1 MADSTSSMPVG
12 TTGAGGGNMLRIT
25 GLNTGLD
32 VDAMVKKMLTAD
44 QTKVDNA
51 KKQQQLIQWRQEAYQ
66 SIIKDVKDL
75 QNAYFD
81 VTNSSNYLLSSNSYN
96 NMTAASSDATIAS
109 AKASAT
115 SVAGTYKIK
124 VDQLAQAAT
133 ISGNQYLVSD
143 VSGWKGGSITF
154 NSTPIT
160 LDDSSTSASEL
171 VDKINS
177 SIKSSDL
184 SGKVTASLVT
194 SDGKDYIKFTSTSE
208 NTISMSSSDIDDIG
222 EKSKN
227 LISASSNSNTKLTE
241 LGIDA
246 NTYSLTLNG
255 SSFDITVTD
264 SSTIQDLV
272 DSIKNGTDGKVTA
285 RFNELTGQFS
295 IQTAAT
301 GSSAA
306 LSVTGDTGILNKLG
320 LETGK
325 TATGTDAKV
334 SIKEPGSSE
343 YIDTT
348 QSSNN
353 FTINGVSYSIT
364 EETTDPVSISVT
376 QDTSKVHDL
385 ITNFIDKYNNL
396 IGEIQ
401 DKLSE
406 KKDYDYSPLTDSQ
419 KSSMSDTD
427 ITNWETKAKEGI
439 LRNDDNLE
447 QLLNDLTS
455 AFSSPVLGSNNKN
468 VSTLYFGNIG
478 SNSIG
483 IDTSDDV
490 TQGGK
495 LSIVDDAKFTDA
507 LTNHADEIMK
517 LFTTTSDSKNSTD
530 KFNQSGIFQRI
541 SNIITS
547 NVGVIGST
555 YNSGTL
561 TKYANL
567 QDDYSISGGGGT
579 GTLPD
584 QIYQQQLLISTLTD
598 RMNDDQTKYYNQF
611 TQLETAME
619 TLNAQ
624 QSTLSMYLS

>member
-44 QTKVDNA
+44 QTKIDNA

-75 QNAYFD
+75 QSAYFD

-96 NMTAASSDATIAS
+96 NMMATSSDATIAS

-115 SVAGTYKIK
+115 AVAGTYKIK
-124 VDQLAQAAT
+124 VDKLAQAAT
-133 ISGNQYLVSD
+133 ISGNQYLVND
-143 VSGWKGGSITF
+143 VSKWNSGSITIDGTTI
-154 NSTPIT
+154 N

-177 SIKSSDL
+177 SIQSSDL
-184 SGKVTASLVT
+184 SGKVTASLAT

-208 NTISMSSSDIDDIG
+208 NTISVSSSDIDDIG
-222 EKSKN
+222 SKS
-227 LISASSNSNTKLTE
+227 SSTKLTE
-241 LGIDA
+241 LGIDIGS
-246 NTYSLTLNG
+246 YSLSLNG
-255 SSFDITVTD
+255 SSFDINVTD
-264 SSTIQDLV
+264 SSTIQDFV

-306 LSVTGDTGILNKLG
+306 LSITGDTGILNKLG
-320 LETGK
+320 LEIGK

-343 YIDTT
+343 YINTT

-353 FTINGVSYSIT
+353 FTVNGVSYSIT

-376 QDTSKVHDL
+376 KDTSKVHDL

-406 KKDYDYSPLTDSQ
+406 KKDYDYSPLTDTQ

-427 ITNWETKAKEGI
+427 ITNWETKAKQGI

-447 QLLNDLTS
+447 QLLNNLTS
-455 AFSSPVLGSNNKN
+455 AFSSPVVDSNNKN

-483 IDTSDDV
+483 IDTSNDV

-517 LFTTTSDSKNSTD
+517 LFTTTSDNTNSTD

-541 SNIITS
+541 NDIVNS
-547 NVGVIGST
+547 NVGIIGT
-555 YNSGTL
+555 TLNSGTL

-567 QDDYSISGGGGT
+567 QDDYSVSGGSGT

-584 QIYQQQLLISTLTD
+584 QIYTQQLLINTLTD

-611 TQLETAME
+611 TTLETAME
-619 TLNAQ
+619 QLNAQ

>member
-1 MADSTSSMPVG
+1 MADSTSSSMPVG

-75 QNAYFD
+75 QSAYFD

-96 NMTAASSDATIAS
+96 NMTATSSDATIAS

-143 VSGWKGGSITF
+143 VSKWNGGSITF
-154 NSTPIT
+154 NGSQIT
-160 LDDSSTSASEL
+160 LSKTSTSASDL
-171 VDKINS
+171 VSDINKQIS
-177 SIKSSDL
+177 ESSDL
-184 SGKVTASLVT
+184 NGKVTASLVT
-194 SDGKDYIKFTSTSE
+194 YADKDYINFTSTSE
-208 NTISMSSSDIDDIG
+208 NTISMSDIG
-222 EKSKN
+222 ETSTFF
-227 LISASSNSNTKLTE
+227 NSNTKLSE
-241 LGIDA
+241 LGINA
-246 NTYSLTLNG
+246 GTTYSLSLNG
-255 SSFDITVTD
+255 SSFDFKATD
-264 SSTIQDLV
+264 SSTIQDLA
-272 DSIKNGTDGKVTA
+272 DAIKNGTDGKVTA
-285 RFNELTGQFS
+285 RLNELTGQFS
-295 IQTAAT
+295 IQTSDT
-301 GSSAA
+301 GSGSK
-306 LSVTGDTGILNKLG
+306 LSITDSDDILSKLG
-320 LETGK
+320 IDASK
-325 TATGTDAKV
+325 TATGVDAKV

-348 QSSNN
+348 QNSNN
-353 FTINGVSYSIT
+353 FTVNGVTYSL
-364 EETTDPVSISVT
+364 TDVTAENESISISVT
-376 QDTSKVHDL
+376 KDTSKVHDL

-419 KSSMSDTD
+419 KNSMSDTD
-427 ITNWETKAKEGI
+427 ITNWETKAKQGI

-455 AFSSPVLGSNNKN
+455 AFSSPVVDSNNKN
-468 VSTLYFGNIG
+468 VSTLYFGSIG

-483 IDTSDDV
+483 IDTSSDV

-619 TLNAQ
+619 QLNAQ

>member
-1 MADSTSSMPVG
+1 MADSTSSSMPVG

-75 QNAYFD
+75 QSAYFD

-96 NMTAASSDATIAS
+96 NMTATSSDATIAS

-143 VSGWKGGSITF
+143 VSKWNGGSITF
-154 NSTPIT
+154 NGSQIT
-160 LDDSSTSASEL
+160 LSKTSTSASDL
-171 VDKINS
+171 VSDINKQIS
-177 SIKSSDL
+177 ESSDL
-184 SGKVTASLVT
+184 NGKVTASLVT
-194 SDGKDYIKFTSTSE
+194 YADKDYINFTSTSE
-208 NTISMSSSDIDDIG
+208 NTISMSDIG
-222 EKSKN
+222 ETSTFF
-227 LISASSNSNTKLTE
+227 NSNTKLSE
-241 LGIDA
+241 LGINA
-246 NTYSLTLNG
+246 GTTYSLSLNG
-255 SSFDITVTD
+255 SSFDFKATD
-264 SSTIQDLV
+264 SSTIQDLA
-272 DSIKNGTDGKVTA
+272 DAIKNGTDGKVTA
-285 RFNELTGQFS
+285 RLNELTGQFS
-295 IQTAAT
+295 IQTSDT
-301 GSSAA
+301 GSGSK
-306 LSVTGDTGILNKLG
+306 LSITDSDDILSKLG
-320 LETGK
+320 IDASK
-325 TATGTDAKV
+325 TATGVDAKV

-348 QSSNN
+348 QNSNN
-353 FTINGVSYSIT
+353 FTVNGVTYSL
-364 EETTDPVSISVT
+364 TDVTAENESISISVT
-376 QDTSKVHDL
+376 KDTSKVHDL

-406 KKDYDYSPLTDSQ
+406 KKDYDYSPLTDTQ

-427 ITNWETKAKEGI
+427 ITNWETKAKQGI

>member
-1 MADSTSSMPVG
+1 MADSTSSSMPVG

-75 QNAYFD
+75 QSAYFD

-96 NMTAASSDATIAS
+96 NMTATSSDATIAS

-143 VSGWKGGSITF
+143 VSKWNGGSITF
-154 NSTPIT
+154 NGSQIT
-160 LDDSSTSASEL
+160 LSKTSTSASDL
-171 VDKINS
+171 VSDINKQIS
-177 SIKSSDL
+177 ESSDL
-184 SGKVTASLVT
+184 NGKVTASLVT
-194 SDGKDYIKFTSTSE
+194 YADKDYINFTSTSE
-208 NTISMSSSDIDDIG
+208 NTISMSDIG
-222 EKSKN
+222 ETSTFF
-227 LISASSNSNTKLTE
+227 NSNTKLSE
-241 LGIDA
+241 LGINA
-246 NTYSLTLNG
+246 GTTYSLSLNG
-255 SSFDITVTD
+255 SSFDFKATD
-264 SSTIQDLV
+264 SSTIQDLA
-272 DSIKNGTDGKVTA
+272 DAIKNGTDGKVTA
-285 RFNELTGQFS
+285 RLNELTGQFS
-295 IQTAAT
+295 IQTSDT
-301 GSSAA
+301 GSGSK
-306 LSVTGDTGILNKLG
+306 LSITDSDDILSKLG
-320 LETGK
+320 IDASK
-325 TATGTDAKV
+325 TATGVDAKV

-348 QSSNN
+348 QNSNN
-353 FTINGVSYSIT
+353 FTVNGVTYSL
-364 EETTDPVSISVT
+364 TDVTAENESISISVT

-401 DKLSE
+401 DKISE
-406 KKDYDYSPLTDSQ
+406 KKDYDYSPLTDTQ

-427 ITNWETKAKEGI
+427 ITNWETKAKQGI

-455 AFSSPVLGSNNKN
+455 AFSSPVLDSNNKN

-495 LSIVDDAKFTDA
+495 LSIVDDTKFTDA

-541 SNIITS
+541 SDIVTK